1 VVHQYGYGRHDEP
14 VHSSRQHIPHPMFP
28 PSRQGSNNSIQ
39 PVYEEPEEEARAAMS
54 RYSVAP
60 DELPHISSA
69 PSEKTS
75 YPDPYRLPSPS
86 PQSARPALGP
96 SHRGFSGLFLKHE
109 GDRDRD
115 MTRGGAHRGTKD
127 YPYLKDRDS
136 GVEHEERAGLVGRQ
150 DDDDDDGARSDG
162 ASEGG
167 EEELGEVQTA
177 ERRNQGV
184 RRLPEIPRV

>member
-96 SHRGFSGLFLKHE
+96 SHRGFSGLFHFGTNPDLTLKHE

-136 GVEHEERAGLVGRQ
+136 GVEHEERAG
-150 DDDDDDGARSDG
+150 
-162 ASEGG
+162 
-167 EEELGEVQTA
+167 
-177 ERRNQGV
+177 RRNQGV